1 MLHPFFIEQ
10 IQQFLTRNADN
21 MIAYHSFYQMK
32 RVLMQSCENLPS
44 SSQLPPPIALRSFRM
59 RRDMTS
65 SGTSW
70 PWSIQ
75 DFISSPSSETNRRGK
90 QTNHTWDREKGR
102 MFVLENVQFSLHAS
116 IFNPYF
122 IKPTR
127 IPHQHLAACA
137 WQRSLIT
144 CIYTRKPVSCFSY
157 SNTSSVSIIINSV
170 CSYSVTHRC

>member
-1 MLHPFFIEQ
+1 
-10 IQQFLTRNADN
+10 
-21 MIAYHSFYQMK
+21 MK
-32 RVLMQSCENLPS
+32 RVLIQSCENLPS
-44 SSQLPPPIALRSFRM
+44 SSQLLPSIALRSFRM

-75 DFISSPSSETNRRGK
+75 DFISSPSSETNRRGEK
-90 QTNHTWDREKGR
+90 QTNKQTTHEREKGR
-102 MFVLENVQFSLHAS
+102 MFVLEIVQFSPHAS

-144 CIYTRKPVSCFSY
+144 CIYTRKPVLCFSY
-157 SNTSSVSIIINSV
+157 SNTSSVCSVSIIINSV